1 MGPGS
6 VRNFRTVEGVTMICK
21 YCKKE
26 IEADSVFCRFC
37 GERVP
42 RKRKPKEE
50 VRVPRPELTP
60 AGKYRGRLMVAGQRV
75 YVTEDTEAAY
85 YIRARA
91 VKTGMIREAANAPK
105 DTLRQLIER
114 FINDNEAVLSPST
127 VPAYRSYARNGFGA
141 YMGMSAA
148 RIPWQRA
155 VSDEAGRVSAKT
167 LQNEWRLVTAALRYA
182 GVPVPSVNMPRTVK
196 RERAFLDF
204 EQVQTFVTAIRGDAC
219 ELAYLL
225 ALHSL
230 RLSELLALNIDSI
243 RGGVIYVRGAK
254 VRGEHGYTVKELNKT
269 DLSRRDVPVMIPRLL
284 ELRLPVLQHD
294 VTLNRHL
301 GKVCTEAGLPVVTM
315 HGLRHSFA
323 SLAYH
328 LKWTEKTTM
337 QIGGWSTPDV
347 VHEIYTH
354 LSQRDVN
361 EDVERMRAF
370 YQEAVGKSMGKF
382 DG

>member
-1 MGPGS
+1 
-6 VRNFRTVEGVTMICK
+6 MICK
-21 YCKKE
+21 YCRKE
-26 IEADSVFCRFC
+26 IEEDSVFCRFC

-50 VRVPRPELTP
+50 VRVPAPEVT
-60 AGKYRGRLMVAGQRV
+60 ASGKYRGRLMVAGQRV

-91 VKTGMIREAANAPK
+91 VKAGMIREAANVPK
-105 DTLRQLIER
+105 DTLRQLVER
-114 FINDNEAVLSPST
+114 FIADNEAVLSPST
-127 VPAYRSYARNGFGA
+127 VPAYRSHARNAFGA

-148 RIPWQRA
+148 SIPWQKA

-167 LQNEWRLVTAALRYA
+167 LQNEWRLVTAALKYA
-182 GVPVPSVNMPRTVK
+182 GIPVPSVNMPRTV
-196 RERAFLDF
+196 RAERAFLDF
-204 EQVQTFVTAIRGDAC
+204 EQIQTFIQAIRGSAC
-219 ELAYLL
+219 EAAYLL

-230 RLSELLALNIDSI
+230 RLSELLAVREIG
-243 RGGVIYVRGAK
+243 GGVIRIRGAM
-254 VRGEHGYTVKELNKT
+254 VRGENGFVVKELNKT

-284 ELRLPVLQHD
+284 ELPLPVVQHD
-294 VTLNRHL
+294 QTLNRTL
-301 GKVCTEAGLPVVTM
+301 GRVCTGAGLPVVTM

>member
-1 MGPGS
+1 MNC
-6 VRNFRTVEGVTMICK
+6 R

-26 IEADSVFCRFC
+26 IEDDSVFCRFC

-50 VRVPRPELTP
+50 VRVPAPEVT
-60 AGKYRGRLMVAGQRV
+60 ASGKYRGRLMVAGQRV

-91 VKTGMIREAANAPK
+91 VKAGMIREAANVPR

-114 FINDNEAVLSPST
+114 FIDDNEAVLSPST
-127 VPAYRSYARNGFGA
+127 VPAYRSHARNAFGA

-148 RIPWQRA
+148 SIPWQRA

-167 LQNEWRLVTAALRYA
+167 LQNEWRLVTAALKYA
-182 GVPVPSVNMPRTVK
+182 GVPVPSVNMPRTV
-196 RERAFLDF
+196 RAERAFLDF
-204 EQVQTFVTAIRGDAC
+204 EQIQTFIQAIRGSAC
-219 ELAYLL
+219 EAAYLL

-230 RLSELLALNIDSI
+230 RLSELLTVREIG
-243 RGGVIYVRGAK
+243 GGVIRVRGAM
-254 VRGEHGYTVKELNKT
+254 VRGEKGFVVKELNKT

-284 ELRLPVLQHD
+284 ELRLPVTSKD
-294 VTLNRHL
+294 TTLNRHL
-301 GKVCTEAGLPVVTM
+301 EKVCAGAGLPVVTM

-370 YQEAVGKSMGKF
+370 YEQAVGKSVGKN